1 MRTDAGLGL
10 VGDIGGTNARFA
22 WIDLRY
28 PTSGPQGAL
37 DLRARDHATVQD
49 AIAAYLAQAGLE
61 GRPAHAVLAVAGPVE
76 NGSIRFTN
84 MDWAFSEADLTAGGF
99 TSARLINDF
108 AALAHAAANLSAEAV
123 RSIGGPETAPRDQ
136 PIAVLGA
143 GTGFGVSAL
152 ARDGG
157 NEAVLA
163 TEGGHIAFAPVDEVE
178 IEVLKRLTAR
188 FGRVSVERILSGPGL
203 CNLHR
208 ALSEVE
214 GRDETVDDPAALTE
228 RAAAGDNAARATV
241 ERFCAIFGSVAGD
254 LALALGAKGG
264 VFIAGGIAASII
276 DQLERSRFR
285 ARFEDKGRFKGYMQA
300 IPTRVIIRPHAALIG
315 AAQVLPTFT
324 L

>member
-1 MRTDAGLGL
+1 MKTDAGLGL

-28 PTSGPQGAL
+28 PASGPQGAL

-49 AIAAYLAQAGLE
+49 AIAAYLEQAGLE

-84 MDWAFSEADLTAGGF
+84 MDWTFSEADLVATGF
-99 TSARLINDF
+99 ASARLINDF
-108 AALAHAAANLSAEAV
+108 AALAHAAANLSAEAT
-123 RSIGGPETAPRDQ
+123 RSIGGPGEAPRDQ

-152 ARDGG
+152 ARDGR

-178 IEVLKRLTAR
+178 IEVLKRLIAR

-203 CNLHR
+203 CNLHQ

-214 GRDETVDDPAALTE
+214 GRGEVVDDPAAITE
-228 RAAAGDNAARATV
+228 RAAAGDNAAAATV
-241 ERFCAIFGSVAGD
+241 ERFCGIFGSVAGD
-254 LALALGAKGG
+254 FALALGAKGG
-264 VFIAGGIAASII
+264 VFIAGGIAAGII
-276 DQLERSRFR
+276 DQLERSSFR
-285 ARFEDKGRFKGYMQA
+285 ARFEAKGRFKAYMQA
-300 IPTRVIIRPHAALIG
+300 IPTRVIIRPHAALVG